1 MIMDKAAGFTLI
13 ELMVAIAVMAILLF
27 LALPNFN
34 IWLQNTQ
41 IRTAGEAILNG
52 LQLARAEAVRRNT
65 NVEFWMTSVEVPM
78 RTAWTATVVNT
89 GEVIQTRLAQEGSAS
104 ALVTIT
110 PNGTTKVTFNGF
122 GSLASNTD
130 GTPPMT
136 ELKIDVTTI
145 PAADSRE
152 LCILVRAGGNVRMC
166 DPQVDATDTRS
177 CGAVVPAGCL

>member
-1 MIMDKAAGFTLI
+1 MAIDKAAGFTLI

-27 LALPNFN
+27 LALPNFS

-65 NVEFWMTSVEVPM
+65 NVRLEINAASG
-78 RTAWTATVVNT
+78 WTVLVVNG
-89 GEVIQTRLAQEGSAS
+89 GEVIQTRVAKEGSAT

-110 PNGTTKVTFNGF
+110 PPGANKVTFNGF
-122 GSLASNTD
+122 GSLASNID
-130 GTPPMT
+130 GSATIT
-136 ELKIDVTTI
+136 ELKIDVTSI

-152 LCILVRAGGNVRMC
+152 LCVMVRSGGNTRMC
-166 DPQVDATDTRS
+166 DPQVASTDTRS
-177 CGAVVPAGCL
+177 CGVVVPAGCL